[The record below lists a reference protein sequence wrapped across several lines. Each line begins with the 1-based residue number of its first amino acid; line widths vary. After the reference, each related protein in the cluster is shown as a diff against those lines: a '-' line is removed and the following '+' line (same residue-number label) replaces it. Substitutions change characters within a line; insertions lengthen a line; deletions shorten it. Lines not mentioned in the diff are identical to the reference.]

1 MTQPLNNFWV
11 GNYGVYEIPIGLV
24 CKLTKH
30 GYPDKRH
37 ISSVP
42 FMQWVDQQEVNA
54 AHAMD
59 GGEQEAITLE
69 GTRISSGYS
78 SDKPSVTDIS
88 RAI

>member
-11 GNYGVYEIPIGLV
+11 GNYGVYEIPNGLV

-37 ISSVP
+37 VSTAP
-42 FMQWVDQQEVNA
+42 FMEWVNKQELSDA
-54 AHAMD
+54 LEMD
-59 GGEQEAITLE
+59 GGEQETVTLE

-88 RAI
+88 RAT